1 MLNVKQGTTILKAF
15 PTFLVSNMFLC
26 SERGKIKRLNQK
38 NELSILFFLGK
49 WVIGM
54 KAKVKFNRKPSRA
67 RQNWANHP

>member
-1 MLNVKQGTTILKAF
+1 
-15 PTFLVSNMFLC
+15 MFLC